1 MVDSGTGISN
11 PLFFIGVVENNID
24 KRLEGRI
31 KVRAFSIHGTQEE
44 VPTAALPWA
53 MCASGNYDPNSPV
66 PPLNSFVYGMFL
78 DGREA
83 QVPLVLGLIPTQFA
97 EFNDPIKSGWGVTP
111 PEDGEI
117 SAKGS
122 GPRDFGQPQN
132 SRLARGE
139 NLEETYIMAQEMN
152 RVEDAKVAGT
162 DEKWSEPYTAYA
174 AKYPHNRV
182 IETAKHSI
190 EIDDTPGAERIM
202 VHHGVGSF
210 IQMDSTGTTTYKSAK
225 DSYHITSE
233 NEHVHVRG
241 RSVVHIHGDSHVY
254 THGDKIEE
262 VNGNYKMMC
271 RGNAE
276 FTVAGQMNLNA
287 GAMIQARA
295 SDVKIEAN
303 VGMITAKAF
312 KSVHIAADEALIVN
326 VDTVNVAALEDIN
339 LFSGR
344 ALKSTSVID
353 ASITASNISLVAL
366 ADADSILLQNGL
378 HLHSNDVLSVQSVKS
393 LDLLSMSNATLNG
406 TTVDIAMD
414 APTIGS
420 FKFSLALPTYKPS
433 DVIMAEPVSMS
444 ATVPAGRRYSS
455 GAAGGIISADDRIS
469 KIKKRS

>member
-1 MVDSGTGISN
+1 MNDSGIGIRN
-11 PLFFIGVVENNID
+11 PLFFIGVIEDNID
-24 KRLEGRI
+24 KRLEGRV

-53 MCASGNYDPNSPV
+53 ICASGHYDPNSPI

-83 QVPLVLGLIPTQFA
+83 QVPLVLGLIPSQFA
-97 EFNDPIKSGWGVTP
+97 EFNNPIVSGWGVTP
-111 PEDGEI
+111 PEDGEV

-139 NLEETYIMAQEMN
+139 SLEESYILSQELN

-162 DEKWSEPYTAYA
+162 DEKWSEPCSAYA
-174 AKYPHNRV
+174 AKYPYNRV

-202 VHHGVGSF
+202 VRHGAGSF

-225 DSYHITSE
+225 DSFHITSE

-262 VNGNYKMMC
+262 INGNYKMMC

-295 SDVKIEAN
+295 SDIKIEAN

-326 VDTVNVAALEDIN
+326 VDTVNLAALEDIN

-344 ALKSTSVID
+344 AFKATSVID
-353 ASITASNISLVAL
+353 ASITASNISIFAGSLLPSV
-366 ADADSILLQNGL
+366 ILKNGL
-378 HLHSNDVLSVQSVKS
+378 SLHSNDKMTIQSIKTLDMLSLTKAS
-393 LDLLSMSNATLNG
+393 LNG
-406 TTVDIAMD
+406 STVDIALGLPIPSLP
-414 APTIGS
+414 A
-420 FKFSLALPTYKPS
+420 FSLALPTYNPS
-433 DVIMAEPVSMS
+433 EIVMAEPVSMS
-444 ATVPAGRRYSS
+444 AKVLPGKRYSS
-455 GAAGGIISADDRIS
+455 GCAGGVISADDSIS
-469 KIKKRS
+469 QIKKGT